1 MYVKRRKNN
10 GFTLIEVMLSVFMV
24 TCAGAILASAMPAAT
39 VSRMKGNYLN
49 KAANFAQKEVELM
62 KAQTYSNLTATKLFS
77 ADLIDSTS
85 TIATNTYSCNNTD
98 AAVGDRVSDILPNGT
113 ASVKIEQVD
122 LELKRITLTVNW
134 SEKGRSRS
142 YVVGSLVANL

>member
-10 GFTLIEVMLSVFMV
+10 GFTLVEVMLSVFMV

-62 KAQTYSNLTATKLFS
+62 KAQTYSNLTATKLHA
-77 ADLIDSTS
+77 ADLIDSTN
-85 TIATNTYSCNNTD
+85 TIAANTYSCNSTD
-98 AAVGDRVSDILPNGT
+98 AAVGDRVSDILPSGT

-134 SEKGRSRS
+134 SEKGRSRT
-142 YVVGSLVANL
+142 YVVASLVANL

>member
-1 MYVKRRKNN
+1 
-10 GFTLIEVMLSVFMV
+10 MLSVFMV

-62 KAQTYSNLTATKLFS
+62 KAQTYSNLTAAKIYS

-85 TIATNTYSCNNTD
+85 PIATNTYSCNSTD